1 LTVSCDLGFNQ
12 SSLQENLSSLE
23 NRRARLSYIRG
34 GLFWEKNRV
43 LSLLL
48 EGKRAFITGGSRG
61 IGAAL
66 CEIFARE
73 GADVAFNYNARDDL
87 AEQTVEK
94 IRAHGRRAHAF
105 KISITDRVGIK
116 RLTRQLI
123 EEWGGV
129 DILVNNAAINRGD
142 NFATTTDRAWDEVI
156 NTNVNGLFAVTK
168 PIYKQM
174 IRQRK
179 GTILNITSI
188 GAIRALPTAVHYA
201 TSKAAVIGFT
211 KCLSR
216 EAATFGVTVNA
227 IAAGIFDTD
236 LAHTLPDRL
245 LEIHA
250 FWVARGR
257 LGRPEELAEYA
268 AFMVSDRNSFM
279 NGEVVIVDG
288 GAVT

>member
-1 LTVSCDLGFNQ
+1 M
-12 SSLQENLSSLE
+12 
-23 NRRARLSYIRG
+23 
-34 GLFWEKNRV
+34 
-43 LSLLL
+43 SLLL
-48 EGKRAFITGGSRG
+48 EGKRAFVTGGTRG

-66 CEIFARE
+66 CEVFARE
-73 GADVAFNYNARDDL
+73 GADVAFNYHSREDL
-87 AEQTVEK
+87 AAEIAQK
-94 IRAHGRRAHAF
+94 IESYGRRAHSY
-105 KISITDRVGIK
+105 KIPVTDRLGLK
-116 RLTRQLI
+116 KMTRELV
-123 EEWGGV
+123 ESWGGV

-179 GTILNITSI
+179 GSILNITSI

-216 EAATFGVTVNA
+216 EAATFGVSVNA
-227 IAAGIFDTD
+227 IAAGIFDTE
-236 LAHTLPDRL
+236 LAHELPERL
-245 LEIHA
+245 LQMHE
-250 FWVARGR
+250 FWAAAGR
-257 LGRPEELAEYA
+257 LGRPAELAEIA
-268 AFMVSDRNSFM
+268 AFLVSDRNSFM

>member
-1 LTVSCDLGFNQ
+1 V
-12 SSLQENLSSLE
+12 
-23 NRRARLSYIRG
+23 
-34 GLFWEKNRV
+34 
-43 LSLLL
+43 SLLL
-48 EGKRAFITGGSRG
+48 EGKRAFVTGGTRG

-66 CEIFARE
+66 CEVFARE
-73 GADVAFNYNARDDL
+73 GADVAFNYSARDDL
-87 AEQTVEK
+87 AEQIIAK
-94 IRAHGRRAHAF
+94 IKSHGRRARAF
-105 KISITDRVGIK
+105 KVSVTDRVGLK
-116 RLTRQLI
+116 RLTRELV
-123 EEWGGV
+123 EAWGGM

-156 NTNVNGLFAVTK
+156 NTNVNSLFAVTK

-179 GTILNITSI
+179 GSILNITSI
-188 GAIRALPTAVHYA
+188 GAIRALPTSVHYA

-216 EAATFGVTVNA
+216 EAATFGITVNA

-236 LAHTLPDRL
+236 LGNTLPDRL
-245 LEIHA
+245 LQMHD

-257 LGRPEELAEYA
+257 LGRPHELAEYA

-279 NGEVVIVDG
+279 NGEIVIVDG

>member
-1 LTVSCDLGFNQ
+1 V
-12 SSLQENLSSLE
+12 
-23 NRRARLSYIRG
+23 
-34 GLFWEKNRV
+34 
-43 LSLLL
+43 SLLL
-48 EGKRAFITGGSRG
+48 EGKRAFITGGTRG

-66 CEIFARE
+66 CDVFARE
-73 GADVAFNYNARDDL
+73 GADVAFNYNTREDL
-87 AEQTVEK
+87 AAEIGAK
-94 IRAHGRRAHAF
+94 IEGHGRRTLSF
-105 KISITDRVGIK
+105 KISVTDRLGLKKV
-116 RLTRQLI
+116 TR
-123 EEWGGV
+123 EVVEKWGGI

-156 NTNVNGLFAVTK
+156 NTNVGSLFAVTK

-179 GTILNITSI
+179 GSILNITSI
-188 GAIRALPTAVHYA
+188 GAMRALPTAVHYA
-201 TSKAAVIGFT
+201 TSKAAMIGFT

-216 EAATFGVTVNA
+216 EAGTFGVKVNA

-236 LAHTLPDRL
+236 LAQALPERL
-245 LEIHA
+245 LQMHH
-250 FWVARGR
+250 FWVSSGR

-288 GAVT
+288 GAIT

>member
-1 LTVSCDLGFNQ
+1 M
-12 SSLQENLSSLE
+12 
-23 NRRARLSYIRG
+23 
-34 GLFWEKNRV
+34 
-43 LSLLL
+43 SLLL
-48 EGKRAFITGGSRG
+48 EGKRAFITGGTRG
-61 IGAAL
+61 IGAAM
-66 CEIFARE
+66 CEVFARE
-73 GADVAFNYNARDDL
+73 GADVAFNYNSRDDL
-87 AEQTVEK
+87 AETTRQK
-94 IRAHGRRAHAF
+94 IMAHGRRTHAF
-105 KISITDRVGIK
+105 KISITDRLGLK
-116 RLTRQLI
+116 RLTRQLV
-123 EEWGGV
+123 EEWGGI

-174 IRQRK
+174 IRQRS
-179 GTILNITSI
+179 GAILNITSI
-188 GAIRALPTAVHYA
+188 GAIRALPTSVHYA

-216 EAATFGVTVNA
+216 EAATFGVSVNA

-236 LAHTLPDRL
+236 LAHTLPERL
-245 LEIHA
+245 LQMHD
-250 FWVARGR
+250 FWVSRGR

>member
-1 LTVSCDLGFNQ
+1 M
-12 SSLQENLSSLE
+12 
-23 NRRARLSYIRG
+23 
-34 GLFWEKNRV
+34 
-43 LSLLL
+43 L

-66 CEIFARE
+66 CEVFARE

-87 AEQTVEK
+87 AEQTVAK
-94 IRAHGRRAHAF
+94 IKAHGRRTHAF
-105 KISITDRVGIK
+105 KTSITDRVGMK
-116 RLTRQLI
+116 RLTRQLV

-129 DILVNNAAINRGD
+129 DVLVNNAAINRGD

-179 GTILNITSI
+179 GAILNITSI

-245 LEIHA
+245 LEMHD
-250 FWVARGR
+250 FWVSRGR

>member
-1 LTVSCDLGFNQ
+1 M
-12 SSLQENLSSLE
+12 
-23 NRRARLSYIRG
+23 
-34 GLFWEKNRV
+34 
-43 LSLLL
+43 SLLL
-48 EGKRAFITGGSRG
+48 EGKRAFITGGTRG
-61 IGAAL
+61 IGAAM
-66 CEIFARE
+66 CAVFARE
-73 GADVAFNYNARDDL
+73 GADVAFNYQSRDDL
-87 AEQTVEK
+87 AEQVRSRIE
-94 IRAHGRRAHAF
+94 AYGRRALAF
-105 KISITDRVGIK
+105 KVSVTDRVGMK
-116 RLTRQLI
+116 RVTRELI
-123 EEWGGV
+123 EAWGGI

-156 NTNVNGLFAVTK
+156 NTNVNSLFAVTK

-174 IRQRK
+174 IRQRR

-188 GAIRALPTAVHYA
+188 AAVRALPTSVHYA
-201 TSKAAVIGFT
+201 TSKAAMIGFT

-216 EAATFGVTVNA
+216 EAAAFGITVNA
-227 IAAGIFDTD
+227 IAAGIFDTE
-236 LAHTLPDRL
+236 LAHTLPARL
-245 LEIHA
+245 LEMHD